1 MNLLEKNKFLL
12 VLMPIM
18 LFGQDMSVLSDLP
31 EDVRKDILSR
41 VNQNQQTQTNIDEPN
56 FVNQEEQSL
65 EIKSSDNLQSQD
77 YIFDQLSRTQIK
89 IFGSEVFKNNII
101 SNGSARLVDSNYLIG
116 PGDIFEI
123 IISGS
128 NPVFQSRFMVN
139 QNGSIFIPS
148 VGEINILGMPF
159 ILASE
164 KIKKRITESRVTQNV
179 SINIVETKNVQVYVY
194 GESKKPNKYSLRS
207 NSTIID
213 IIALSSGIS
222 DLGSYRIIE
231 HVRDDKVIAVFDLY
245 DYLVNGRS
253 LTGYTFLDG
262 DLIFIRSYQKRVK
275 IHGGVKRPAIYELKE
290 SENLSD
296 ILNFALGTTLDA
308 NLQLLSVQRFG
319 KEGSLEV
326 INPNIV
332 NTDKTFGLLDG
343 DEIFIPTFN
352 NKFKNFISFKGS
364 FNNELNIQK
373 NSLIADNFL
382 TKNLLSNTSYPF
394 FISKLNNA
402 LDDNRFG
409 FVSLDNLEEL
419 QDGDTVF
426 ALGNEEISFL
436 NSTYLYE
443 FLEGLLTVEDLDSV
457 RTPFKQYANEDIDL
471 ETQRLLLSFNKNNC
485 KSLEGIATGSNKAFV
500 SKISNIFTNF
510 NLNKSGSLNPTICP
524 KIFDEVPN
532 LLTHALSSVVLVTGH
547 SIKNGMFPINPN
559 TNLNDF
565 IVYLGG
571 IDSYGSLDN
580 VQIQTSVGDIKIV
593 NENNLDNLSLS
604 PGDVLI
610 FGQKS
615 NLADEKP
622 VRISGQ
628 VFKEG
633 IFPYKESMRMLD
645 IIRMAGGYKKDAF
658 QMGGVLIRESAKE
671 SEKEALEKSYQ
682 DLVSAIAG
690 AISAG
695 FITNDVTSIIPL
707 LKELTNIE
715 PTGRIIT
722 EFSVWKMENDQ
733 NLNTLLEPG
742 DEIIIPRFKN
752 TVTVVGEVL
761 APTTIPFNDDLN
773 VYEYINLSGGTTSV
787 AAEDKIYLI
796 HPNGRAFPLKKRFL
810 FSGNQR
816 VLPGSVIYVPR
827 NPVQYRGLKVAE
839 SIAPIISSLAISAAS
854 LNSISNN

>member
-1 MNLLEKNKFLL
+1 
-12 VLMPIM
+12 
-18 LFGQDMSVLSDLP
+18 
-31 EDVRKDILSR
+31 
-41 VNQNQQTQTNIDEPN
+41 
-56 FVNQEEQSL
+56 
-65 EIKSSDNLQSQD
+65 
-77 YIFDQLSRTQIK
+77 
-89 IFGSEVFKNNII
+89 
-101 SNGSARLVDSNYLIG
+101 
-116 PGDIFEI
+116 
-123 IISGS
+123 
-128 NPVFQSRFMVN
+128 MVN
-139 QNGSIFIPS
+139 QNGSIFVPS
-148 VGEINILGMPF
+148 AGEINILGMPF

-164 KIKKRITESRVTQNV
+164 KIKNRIIESRVTQNIA
-179 SINIVETKNVQVYVY
+179 INLVETKNVQIYIY
-194 GESKKPNKYSLRS
+194 GESNKPNKYSIRS
-207 NSTIID
+207 NSTIMD
-213 IIALSSGIS
+213 VIAISGGIS

-231 HVRDDKVIAVFDLY
+231 HVRDDKVVATFDLY

-253 LTGYTFLDG
+253 LAGYTFLDG
-262 DLIFIRSYQKRVK
+262 DLIFVRPYQKRVK
-275 IHGGVKRPAIYELKE
+275 ISGGIKRPAIYELKS
-290 SENLSD
+290 SEDLND
-296 ILNFALGTTLDA
+296 ILQFSLGVTLDA
-308 NLQLLSVQRFG
+308 NLQLLSVQRVG
-319 KEGSLEV
+319 KSGSLEV
-326 INPNIV
+326 INPNI
-332 NTDKTFGLLDG
+332 NESDLRFDLIDG
-343 DEIFIPTFN
+343 DEIFLPTFN

-364 FNNELNIQK
+364 FNNELNIQR
-373 NSLIADNFL
+373 NSLLSSNFL
-382 TKNLLSNTSYPF
+382 PETLLSNRSYPF
-394 FISKLNNA
+394 FLTKRNNA
-402 LDDNRFG
+402 LSDNRFD
-409 FVSLDNLEEL
+409 FVNFNNLEEL

-426 ALGNEEISFL
+426 ALGNQEIDFL

-443 FLEGLLTVEDLDSV
+443 FLEGLLTIDDLDNV
-457 RTPFKQYANEDIDL
+457 RTPFKQFADQDIDL
-471 ETQRLLLSFNKNNC
+471 ETQRLLSEFNRNNC

-500 SKISNIFTNF
+500 SKISNIFNNF
-510 NLNKSGSLNPTICP
+510 NLNKSGSINPTICP
-524 KIFDEVPN
+524 KIFDEIPD
-532 LLTHALSSVVLVTGH
+532 LLTQALSSVVLVTGH
-547 SIKNGMFPINPN
+547 SIKNGMFPINPD

-645 IIRMAGGYKKDAF
+645 LIRMAGGYKKDAF

-671 SEKEALEKSYQ
+671 NEKEALEKSYQ

-722 EFSVWKMENDQ
+722 EFSVWRMENDQ

-773 VYEYINLSGGTTSV
+773 VYEYINLSGGITSV

>member
-1 MNLLEKNKFLL
+1 MNFSSRIFLL
-12 VLMPIM
+12 LMPT
-18 LFGQDMSVLSDLP
+18 LVFAQDLSVLSDLP
-31 EDVRKDILSR
+31 ENVQQDILSK
-41 VNQNQQTQTNIDEPN
+41 VNQNQQAQPNVDEINFADKENETKEVKINDNFQTQNFILDE
-56 FVNQEEQSL
+56 L
-65 EIKSSDNLQSQD
+65 KSSE
-77 YIFDQLSRTQIK
+77 IK
-89 IFGSEVFKNNII
+89 IFGSEFFRDNLI
-101 SNGSARLVDSNYLIG
+101 SSGSARLVDSNYLIG
-116 PGDIFEI
+116 PGDVFEI

-128 NPVFQSRFMVN
+128 NPVLQSRFMVN
-139 QNGSIFIPS
+139 QNGSIFVPS
-148 VGEINILGMPF
+148 AGEINILGMPF

-164 KIKKRITESRVTQNV
+164 KIKNRIIESRVTQNIA
-179 SINIVETKNVQVYVY
+179 INLVETKNVQIYVY
-194 GESKKPNKYSLRS
+194 GESNKPNKYSIRS

-213 IIALSSGIS
+213 VIAMSGGIS
-222 DLGSYRIIE
+222 DLGSYRTIE
-231 HVRDDKVIAVFDLY
+231 HVRDDRVVATFDLY

-253 LTGYTFLDG
+253 LAGYTFLDG
-262 DLIFIRSYQKRVK
+262 DLIFVRPYQKRVK
-275 IHGGVKRPAIYELKE
+275 ISGGIKRPAIYELKS
-290 SENLSD
+290 SEDLND
-296 ILNFALGTTLDA
+296 ILRFSLGVTIDA
-308 NLQLLSVQRFG
+308 NLQLLSVQRVG
-319 KEGSLEV
+319 KSGSLEV
-326 INPNIV
+326 INPNI
-332 NTDKTFGLLDG
+332 NDSDLTFDLIDG
-343 DEIFIPTFN
+343 DEIFLPTFN

-364 FNNELNIQK
+364 FNNELNIQR
-373 NSLIADNFL
+373 NSLLSSNFL
-382 TKNLLSNTSYPF
+382 PETLLSNRSYPF
-394 FISKLNNA
+394 FLTKRNNA
-402 LDDNRFG
+402 LSDNRFDYVN
-409 FVSLDNLEEL
+409 FNFLEEL

-426 ALGNEEISFL
+426 ALGNQEIDFL

-443 FLEGLLTVEDLDSV
+443 FLEGLLTIDDLDNV
-457 RTPFKQYANEDIDL
+457 RTPFKQYTDQDIDL
-471 ETQRLLLSFNKNNC
+471 ETQRLLSDFNKNNC

-500 SKISNIFTNF
+500 SKISNIFNNF
-510 NLNKSGSLNPTICP
+510 NLNKSGSINPTICP
-524 KIFDEVPN
+524 KIFDEIPD
-532 LLTHALSSVVLVTGH
+532 LLTQALSSAVLVTGH
-547 SIKNGMFPINPN
+547 SIKNGMFPINPD

-645 IIRMAGGYKKDAF
+645 LIRMAGGYKKDAF

-671 SEKEALEKSYQ
+671 NEKEALEKSYQ

-695 FITNDVTSIIPL
+695 FITNDVSSIIPL

-722 EFSVWKMENDQ
+722 EFSVWRMENDQ

-773 VYEYINLSGGTTSV
+773 VYEYINLSGGITSV

>member
-1 MNLLEKNKFLL
+1 MNLSIRFLL
-12 VLMPIM
+12 LFMPT
-18 LFGQDMSVLSDLP
+18 LVFAQDLSVLSDLP
-31 EDVRKDILSR
+31 ENVQQDILSK
-41 VNQNQQTQTNIDEPN
+41 VNQNQQAQSSVDETNFADKENETEEVKINDNFQKQNFILDELKS
-56 FVNQEEQSL
+56 FK
-65 EIKSSDNLQSQD
+65 IKV
-77 YIFDQLSRTQIK
+77 
-89 IFGSEVFKNNII
+89 FGSEFFRDNLI
-101 SNGSARLVDSNYLIG
+101 SSGSARLVDSNYLIG
-116 PGDIFEI
+116 PGDVFEI

-128 NPVFQSRFMVN
+128 NPVLQSRFMVN
-139 QNGSIFIPS
+139 QNGSIFVPS
-148 VGEINILGMPF
+148 AGEINLLGMPF

-164 KIKKRITESRVTQNV
+164 KIKNRIIESRVTQNIA
-179 SINIVETKNVQVYVY
+179 INLVETKNVQIYVY
-194 GESKKPNKYSLRS
+194 GESNKPNKYSIRS
-207 NSTIID
+207 NSTIMD
-213 IIALSSGIS
+213 VIAMSGGIS

-231 HVRDDKVIAVFDLY
+231 HVRDDKVVATFDLY

-253 LTGYTFLDG
+253 LAGYTFLDG
-262 DLIFIRSYQKRVK
+262 DLIFVRPYQKRVK
-275 IHGGVKRPAIYELKE
+275 ISGGIKRPAIYELKS
-290 SENLSD
+290 SEDLND
-296 ILNFALGTTLDA
+296 ILKFSLGVTLDA
-308 NLQLLSVQRFG
+308 NLQLLSVQRVG
-319 KEGSLEV
+319 KSGSLEV
-326 INPNIV
+326 INPNI
-332 NTDKTFGLLDG
+332 NESDLSFDLIDG
-343 DEIFIPTFN
+343 DEIFLPTFN

-373 NSLIADNFL
+373 NSLLSSNFL
-382 TKNLLSNTSYPF
+382 PETLLSNSSYPF
-394 FISKLNNA
+394 FLTKRNNA
-402 LDDNRFG
+402 LSDNRFD
-409 FVSLDNLEEL
+409 FVNFNYLEEL

-426 ALGNEEISFL
+426 ALGNQEIDFL

-443 FLEGLLTVEDLDSV
+443 FLEGLLTIDDLDNV
-457 RTPFKQYANEDIDL
+457 RTPFKQYADQDIDL
-471 ETQRLLLSFNKNNC
+471 ETQRLLSEFNKNNC

-500 SKISNIFTNF
+500 SKISNIFSNF
-510 NLNKSGSLNPTICP
+510 NLNKSGSINATICP
-524 KIFDEVPN
+524 KIFDEIPD
-532 LLTHALSSVVLVTGH
+532 LLTQALSSAVLVTGH
-547 SIKNGMFPINPN
+547 SIKNGMFPINPD

-645 IIRMAGGYKKDAF
+645 LIRMAGGYKKDAF

-671 SEKEALEKSYQ
+671 NEKEALEKSYQ

-722 EFSVWKMENDQ
+722 EFSVWRMENDQ

-773 VYEYINLSGGTTSV
+773 VYEYINLSGGITSV

>member
-1 MNLLEKNKFLL
+1 MNFSSRIFLL
-12 VLMPIM
+12 LMPT
-18 LFGQDMSVLSDLP
+18 LVFAQDLSVLSDLP
-31 EDVRKDILSR
+31 ENVQQDILSK
-41 VNQNQQTQTNIDEPN
+41 VNQNQQAQPSVDEINFSDKENETKEVKINDNFQTQNFILDE
-56 FVNQEEQSL
+56 L
-65 EIKSSDNLQSQD
+65 KSSE
-77 YIFDQLSRTQIK
+77 IK
-89 IFGSEVFKNNII
+89 IFGSEFFRDNLI
-101 SNGSARLVDSNYLIG
+101 SSGSARLVDSNYLIG
-116 PGDIFEI
+116 PGDVFEI

-128 NPVFQSRFMVN
+128 NPVLQSRFMVN
-139 QNGSIFIPS
+139 QNGSIFVPS
-148 VGEINILGMPF
+148 AGEINILGMPF

-164 KIKKRITESRVTQNV
+164 KIKNRIIESRVTQNIA
-179 SINIVETKNVQVYVY
+179 INLVETKNVQVYVY
-194 GESKKPNKYSLRS
+194 GESNKPNKYSIRS

-213 IIALSSGIS
+213 VIAMSGGIS

-231 HVRDDKVIAVFDLY
+231 HVRDDRVVATFDLY

-253 LTGYTFLDG
+253 LVGYTFLDG
-262 DLIFIRSYQKRVK
+262 DLIFVRPYQKRVK
-275 IHGGVKRPAIYELKE
+275 ISGGIKRPAIYELKS
-290 SENLSD
+290 SEDLND
-296 ILNFALGTTLDA
+296 ILKFSLGVTLDA
-308 NLQLLSVQRFG
+308 NLQLLSVQRVG
-319 KEGSLEV
+319 NSGSLEV
-326 INPNIV
+326 INPNI
-332 NTDKTFGLLDG
+332 NDSDLSFNLIDG
-343 DEIFIPTFN
+343 DEIFLPTYN

-364 FNNELNIQK
+364 FNNELNIQR
-373 NSLIADNFL
+373 NSLLSSNFL
-382 TKNLLSNTSYPF
+382 PETLLSNRSYPF
-394 FISKLNNA
+394 FLTKRNNA
-402 LDDNRFG
+402 LSDNRFDYVN
-409 FVSLDNLEEL
+409 FNSLEEL
-419 QDGDTVF
+419 QNGDTVF
-426 ALGNEEISFL
+426 ALGNQEIDFL

-443 FLEGLLTVEDLDSV
+443 FLEGLLTIDDLDNV
-457 RTPFKQYANEDIDL
+457 RTPFKQYADQDIDL
-471 ETQRLLLSFNKNNC
+471 ETQRLLSDFNKNNC

-500 SKISNIFTNF
+500 SKISNIFNNF
-510 NLNKSGSLNPTICP
+510 NLNKSGSINPTICP
-524 KIFDEVPN
+524 RIFDEIPD
-532 LLTHALSSVVLVTGH
+532 LLTQALSSAVLVTGH
-547 SIKNGMFPINPN
+547 SIKNGMFPINPD

-571 IDSYGSLDN
+571 IDSYGSLNN

-610 FGQKS
+610 FGQKT

-722 EFSVWKMENDQ
+722 EFSVWKMENNQ

>member
-1 MNLLEKNKFLL
+1 MNFSSRFFLL
-12 VLMPIM
+12 LMPT
-18 LFGQDMSVLSDLP
+18 LVFAQDLSVLSDLP
-31 EDVRKDILSR
+31 ENVQQDIFSR
-41 VNQNQQTQTNIDEPN
+41 VNQNQQVQANVDETNFADKENETEEIQINDNFQTQNFILDELKN
-56 FVNQEEQSL
+56 S
-65 EIKSSDNLQSQD
+65 K
-77 YIFDQLSRTQIK
+77 IK
-89 IFGSEVFKNNII
+89 IFGSEFFRDNLI
-101 SNGSARLVDSNYLIG
+101 SSGSARLVDSNYLIG
-116 PGDIFEI
+116 PGDVFEI

-128 NPVFQSRFMVN
+128 NPVLQSRFMVN
-139 QNGSIFIPS
+139 QNGSIFVPS
-148 VGEINILGMPF
+148 AGEINILGMPF

-164 KIKKRITESRVTQNV
+164 KIKNRIIESRVTQNIA
-179 SINIVETKNVQVYVY
+179 INLVETKNVQIYIY
-194 GESKKPNKYSLRS
+194 GESNKPNKYSIRS
-207 NSTIID
+207 NSTIMD
-213 IIALSSGIS
+213 VIAISGGIS

-231 HVRDDKVIAVFDLY
+231 HVRDDKVVATFDLY

-253 LTGYTFLDG
+253 LAGYTFLDG
-262 DLIFIRSYQKRVK
+262 DLIFVRPYQKRVK
-275 IHGGVKRPAIYELKE
+275 ISGGIKRPAIYELKS
-290 SENLSD
+290 SEDLND
-296 ILNFALGTTLDA
+296 ILQFSLGVTLDA
-308 NLQLLSVQRFG
+308 NLQLLSVQRVG
-319 KEGSLEV
+319 KSGSLEV
-326 INPNIV
+326 INPNI
-332 NTDKTFGLLDG
+332 NESDLRFDLIDG
-343 DEIFIPTFN
+343 DEIFLPTFN

-364 FNNELNIQK
+364 FNNELNIQR
-373 NSLIADNFL
+373 NSLLSSNFL
-382 TKNLLSNTSYPF
+382 PETLLSNRSYPF
-394 FISKLNNA
+394 FLTKRNNA
-402 LDDNRFG
+402 LSDNRFD
-409 FVSLDNLEEL
+409 FVNFNNLEEL

-426 ALGNEEISFL
+426 ALGNQEIDFL

-443 FLEGLLTVEDLDSV
+443 FLEGLLTIDDLDNV
-457 RTPFKQYANEDIDL
+457 RTPFKQFADQDIDL
-471 ETQRLLLSFNKNNC
+471 ETQRLLSEFNRNNC

-500 SKISNIFTNF
+500 SKISNIFNNF
-510 NLNKSGSLNPTICP
+510 NLNKSGSINPTICP
-524 KIFDEVPN
+524 KIFDEIPD
-532 LLTHALSSVVLVTGH
+532 LLTQALSSVVLVTGH
-547 SIKNGMFPINPN
+547 SIKNGMFPINPD

-645 IIRMAGGYKKDAF
+645 LIRMAGGYKKDAF

-671 SEKEALEKSYQ
+671 NEKEALEKSYQ

-722 EFSVWKMENDQ
+722 EFSVWRMENDQ

-773 VYEYINLSGGTTSV
+773 VYEYINLSGGITSV

>member
-1 MNLLEKNKFLL
+1 
-12 VLMPIM
+12 M
-18 LFGQDMSVLSDLP
+18 L
-31 EDVRKDILSR
+31 
-41 VNQNQQTQTNIDEPN
+41 
-56 FVNQEEQSL
+56 
-65 EIKSSDNLQSQD
+65 
-77 YIFDQLSRTQIK
+77 
-89 IFGSEVFKNNII
+89 
-101 SNGSARLVDSNYLIG
+101 
-116 PGDIFEI
+116 
-123 IISGS
+123 
-128 NPVFQSRFMVN
+128 
-139 QNGSIFIPS
+139 
-148 VGEINILGMPF
+148 
-159 ILASE
+159 
-164 KIKKRITESRVTQNV
+164 
-179 SINIVETKNVQVYVY
+179 
-194 GESKKPNKYSLRS
+194 S
-207 NSTIID
+207 NS
-213 IIALSSGIS
+213 
-222 DLGSYRIIE
+222 
-231 HVRDDKVIAVFDLY
+231 
-245 DYLVNGRS
+245 
-253 LTGYTFLDG
+253 
-262 DLIFIRSYQKRVK
+262 
-275 IHGGVKRPAIYELKE
+275 
-290 SENLSD
+290 
-296 ILNFALGTTLDA
+296 
-308 NLQLLSVQRFG
+308 
-319 KEGSLEV
+319 
-326 INPNIV
+326 
-332 NTDKTFGLLDG
+332 
-343 DEIFIPTFN
+343 
-352 NKFKNFISFKGS
+352 
-364 FNNELNIQK
+364 
-373 NSLIADNFL
+373 
-382 TKNLLSNTSYPF
+382 SYPF
-394 FISKLNNA
+394 FLTKRNNA
-402 LDDNRFG
+402 LSDNRFD
-409 FVSLDNLEEL
+409 FVNFNYLEEL

-426 ALGNEEISFL
+426 ALGNQEIDFL

-443 FLEGLLTVEDLDSV
+443 FLEGLLTIDDLDNV
-457 RTPFKQYANEDIDL
+457 RTPFKQYADQDIDL
-471 ETQRLLLSFNKNNC
+471 ETQRLLSEFNKNNC

-500 SKISNIFTNF
+500 SKISNIFSNF
-510 NLNKSGSLNPTICP
+510 NLNKSGSINATICP
-524 KIFDEVPN
+524 KIFDEIPD
-532 LLTHALSSVVLVTGH
+532 LLTQALSSAVLVTGH
-547 SIKNGMFPINPN
+547 SIKNGMFPINPD

-645 IIRMAGGYKKDAF
+645 LIRMAGGYKKDAF

-671 SEKEALEKSYQ
+671 NEKEALEKSYQ

-722 EFSVWKMENDQ
+722 EFSVWRMENDQ

-773 VYEYINLSGGTTSV
+773 VYEYINLSGGITSV

>member
-1 MNLLEKNKFLL
+1 MPTL
-12 VLMPIM
+12 V
-18 LFGQDMSVLSDLP
+18 FAQDLSVLSDLP
-31 EDVRKDILSR
+31 ENVQQDILSK
-41 VNQNQQTQTNIDEPN
+41 VNQNQQAQPSVDEINFSDKENETKEVKINDNFQTQNFILDE
-56 FVNQEEQSL
+56 L
-65 EIKSSDNLQSQD
+65 KSSE
-77 YIFDQLSRTQIK
+77 IK
-89 IFGSEVFKNNII
+89 IFGSEFFRDNLI
-101 SNGSARLVDSNYLIG
+101 SSGSARLVDSNYLIG
-116 PGDIFEI
+116 PGDVFEI

-128 NPVFQSRFMVN
+128 NPVLQSRFMVN
-139 QNGSIFIPS
+139 QNGSIFVPS
-148 VGEINILGMPF
+148 AGEINILGMPF

-164 KIKKRITESRVTQNV
+164 KIKNRIIESRVTQNIA
-179 SINIVETKNVQVYVY
+179 INLVETKNVQVYVY
-194 GESKKPNKYSLRS
+194 GESNKPNKYSIRS

-213 IIALSSGIS
+213 VIAMSGGIS

-231 HVRDDKVIAVFDLY
+231 HVRDDRVVATFDLY

-253 LTGYTFLDG
+253 LVGYTFLDG
-262 DLIFIRSYQKRVK
+262 DLIFVRPYQKRVK
-275 IHGGVKRPAIYELKE
+275 ISGGIKRPAIYELKS
-290 SENLSD
+290 SEDLND
-296 ILNFALGTTLDA
+296 ILKFSLGVTLDA
-308 NLQLLSVQRFG
+308 NLQLLSVQRVG
-319 KEGSLEV
+319 NSGSLEV
-326 INPNIV
+326 INPNI
-332 NTDKTFGLLDG
+332 NDSDLSFNLIDG
-343 DEIFIPTFN
+343 DEIFLPTYN

-364 FNNELNIQK
+364 FNNELNIQR
-373 NSLIADNFL
+373 NSLLSSNFL
-382 TKNLLSNTSYPF
+382 PETLLSNRSYPF
-394 FISKLNNA
+394 FLTKRNNA
-402 LDDNRFG
+402 LSDNRFDYVN
-409 FVSLDNLEEL
+409 FNSLEEL
-419 QDGDTVF
+419 QNGDTVF
-426 ALGNEEISFL
+426 ALGNQEIDFL

-443 FLEGLLTVEDLDSV
+443 FLEGLLTIDDLDNV
-457 RTPFKQYANEDIDL
+457 RTPFKQYADQDIDL
-471 ETQRLLLSFNKNNC
+471 ETQRLLSDFNKNNC

-500 SKISNIFTNF
+500 SKISNIFNNF
-510 NLNKSGSLNPTICP
+510 NLNKSGSINPTICP
-524 KIFDEVPN
+524 RIFDEIPD
-532 LLTHALSSVVLVTGH
+532 LLTQALSSAVLVTGH
-547 SIKNGMFPINPN
+547 SIKNGMFPINPD

-571 IDSYGSLDN
+571 IDSYGSLNN

-610 FGQKS
+610 FGQKT

-722 EFSVWKMENDQ
+722 EFSVWKMENNQ

>member
-1 MNLLEKNKFLL
+1 
-12 VLMPIM
+12 
-18 LFGQDMSVLSDLP
+18 MSVLSDLP
-31 EDVRKDILSR
+31 ENVQQDILSK
-41 VNQNQQTQTNIDEPN
+41 VNQNQQLETSVEETNLIDN
-56 FVNQEEQSL
+56 EEQVQVPKITNSFKVQEFIL
-65 EIKSSDNLQSQD
+65 DDLKNS
-77 YIFDQLSRTQIK
+77 QIK
-89 IFGSEVFKNNII
+89 IFGSEFFKDNP
-101 SNGSARLVDSNYLIG
+101 SSSGSAKLVDSNYLIG
-116 PGDIFEI
+116 PGDVLEI
-123 IISGS
+123 VISGS
-128 NPVFQSRFMVN
+128 NPVLQSRFMVN

-148 VGEINILGMPF
+148 VGEINILSMPF

-179 SINIVETKNVQVYVY
+179 TINIVETKNVQIYVY
-194 GESKKPNKYSLRS
+194 GESNRPNKYSVRS

-213 IIALSSGIS
+213 VIAISNGIS
-222 DLGSYRIIE
+222 DLGSYRTIE
-231 HVRDDKVIAVFDLY
+231 QIRDDKVVATFDLY
-245 DYLVNGRS
+245 DYLLTGRS

-262 DLIFIRSYQKRVK
+262 DLIFIRPYQKRVK
-275 IHGGVKRPAIYELKE
+275 IHGGVKRPAIYELKD
-290 SENLSD
+290 SENLSN
-296 ILNFALGTTLDA
+296 ILNFALGLRLDA
-308 NLQLLSVQRFG
+308 NFQLLSVQRFG
-319 KEGSLEV
+319 KEGSLKV
-326 INPNIV
+326 INPNI
-332 NTDKTFGLLDG
+332 NKTDDNFKLLDG
-343 DEIFIPTFN
+343 DEIFLPTFK
-352 NKFKNFISFKGS
+352 NKFKDFISFKGS

-373 NSLIADNFL
+373 NSLIADDLL

-394 FISKLNNA
+394 FLSKLNNA
-402 LDDNRFG
+402 LDDNRFA
-409 FVSLDNLEEL
+409 FVNFNNLEEL

-426 ALGNEEISFL
+426 ALGNEEINFI

-443 FLEGLLTVEDLDSV
+443 FLEGLLTIGDLDIV
-457 RTPFKQYANEDIDL
+457 RTPFKQYDNQDIDL
-471 ETQRLLLSFNKNNC
+471 ETQRLLAGFNKKNC
-485 KSLEGIATGSNKAFV
+485 KALEGIATGSNKAFV

-510 NLNKSGSLNPTICP
+510 NLNKSGSVNPTICP

-532 LLTHALSSVVLVTGH
+532 LLTHALSSAVLVTGH

-645 IIRMAGGYKKDAF
+645 LIRMAGGYKKDAF

-722 EFSVWKMENDQ
+722 EFSVWKIENDQ

-773 VYEYINLSGGTTSV
+773 VYEYINLSGGITSV

>member
-1 MNLLEKNKFLL
+1 MNFSSRVFLL
-12 VLMPIM
+12 LMPT
-18 LFGQDMSVLSDLP
+18 LVFAQDLSVLSDLP
-31 EDVRKDILSR
+31 ENVQQDILSK
-41 VNQNQQTQTNIDEPN
+41 VNQNRQVQPKVDEINFSDKEDETKEVKINDNFQTQNFILDE
-56 FVNQEEQSL
+56 L
-65 EIKSSDNLQSQD
+65 KSSE
-77 YIFDQLSRTQIK
+77 IK
-89 IFGSEVFKNNII
+89 IFGSEFFRDNLI
-101 SNGSARLVDSNYLIG
+101 SSGSARLVDSNYLIG
-116 PGDIFEI
+116 PGDVFEI

-128 NPVFQSRFMVN
+128 KPVLQSRFMVN
-139 QNGSIFIPS
+139 QNGSIFVPS
-148 VGEINILGMPF
+148 AGEINILGMPF

-164 KIKKRITESRVTQNV
+164 KIKNRIIESRVTQNIA
-179 SINIVETKNVQVYVY
+179 INLVETKNVQIYVY
-194 GESKKPNKYSLRS
+194 GESNKPNKYSIRS

-213 IIALSSGIS
+213 VIAMSGGIS

-231 HVRDDKVIAVFDLY
+231 HVRDDKVVATFDLY

-253 LTGYTFLDG
+253 IAGYTFLDG
-262 DLIFIRSYQKRVK
+262 DLIFVRPYQKRVK
-275 IHGGVKRPAIYELKE
+275 ISGGIKRPAIYELKS
-290 SENLSD
+290 SEDLND
-296 ILNFALGTTLDA
+296 ILKFSLGITLDA
-308 NLQLLSVQRFG
+308 NLQLLSVQRIG
-319 KEGSLEV
+319 KSGSLEV
-326 INPNIV
+326 INPNI
-332 NTDKTFGLLDG
+332 NESDLSFDLIDG
-343 DEIFIPTFN
+343 DEIFLPTFN

-364 FNNELNIQK
+364 FNNELNIQR
-373 NSLIADNFL
+373 NSLLSSNTL
-382 TKNLLSNTSYPF
+382 PETLLSNRSYPF
-394 FISKLNNA
+394 FLTKRNNA
-402 LDDNRFG
+402 LSDNRFD
-409 FVSLDNLEEL
+409 FVNFNNLEEL

-426 ALGNEEISFL
+426 ALGNQEIDFL

-443 FLEGLLTVEDLDSV
+443 FLEGLLTIDDLDHV
-457 RTPFKQYANEDIDL
+457 RTPFKQYADQDINI
-471 ETQRLLLSFNKNNC
+471 ETQRLLSDFNKNNC

-500 SKISNIFTNF
+500 SKISNIFNNF
-510 NLNKSGSLNPTICP
+510 NLNKSGSINPTICP
-524 KIFDEVPN
+524 KIFDEIPD
-532 LLTHALSSVVLVTGH
+532 LLTQALSSAVLVTGH
-547 SIKNGMFPINPN
+547 SIKNGMFPINPD

-593 NENNLDNLSLS
+593 NENNLDNLTLS

-773 VYEYINLSGGTTSV
+773 VYEYINLSGGITSV

-810 FSGNQR
+810 FSGSQR

>member
-1 MNLLEKNKFLL
+1 MNFSSRIFLL
-12 VLMPIM
+12 LMPT
-18 LFGQDMSVLSDLP
+18 LVFAQDLSVLSDLP
-31 EDVRKDILSR
+31 ENVQQDILSK
-41 VNQNQQTQTNIDEPN
+41 VNQNQQAQPSVDEINFSDKENETKEVKINDNFQTQNFILDE
-56 FVNQEEQSL
+56 L
-65 EIKSSDNLQSQD
+65 KSSE
-77 YIFDQLSRTQIK
+77 IK
-89 IFGSEVFKNNII
+89 IFGSEFFRDNLI
-101 SNGSARLVDSNYLIG
+101 SSGSARLVDSNYLIG
-116 PGDIFEI
+116 PGDVFEI

-128 NPVFQSRFMVN
+128 NPVLQSRFMVN
-139 QNGSIFIPS
+139 QNGSIFVPS
-148 VGEINILGMPF
+148 AGEINILGMPF

-164 KIKKRITESRVTQNV
+164 KIKNRIIESRVTQNIA
-179 SINIVETKNVQVYVY
+179 INLVETKNVQVYVY
-194 GESKKPNKYSLRS
+194 GESNKPNKYSIRS

-213 IIALSSGIS
+213 VIAMSGGIS

-231 HVRDDKVIAVFDLY
+231 HVRDDRVVATFDLY

-253 LTGYTFLDG
+253 LVGYTFLDG
-262 DLIFIRSYQKRVK
+262 DLIFVRPYQKRVK
-275 IHGGVKRPAIYELKE
+275 ISGGIKRPAIYELKS
-290 SENLSD
+290 SEDLND
-296 ILNFALGTTLDA
+296 ILKFSLGVTLDA
-308 NLQLLSVQRFG
+308 NLQLLSVQRVG
-319 KEGSLEV
+319 NSGSLEV
-326 INPNIV
+326 INPNI
-332 NTDKTFGLLDG
+332 NDSDLSFNLIDG
-343 DEIFIPTFN
+343 DEIFLPTYN

-364 FNNELNIQK
+364 FNNELNIQR
-373 NSLIADNFL
+373 NSLLSSNFL
-382 TKNLLSNTSYPF
+382 PETLLSNRSYPF
-394 FISKLNNA
+394 FLTKRNNA
-402 LDDNRFG
+402 LSDNRFDYVN
-409 FVSLDNLEEL
+409 FNSLEEL
-419 QDGDTVF
+419 QNGDTVF
-426 ALGNEEISFL
+426 ALGNQEIDFL

-443 FLEGLLTVEDLDSV
+443 FLEGLLNIDDLDNV
-457 RTPFKQYANEDIDL
+457 RTPFKQYADQDIDL
-471 ETQRLLLSFNKNNC
+471 ETQRLLSDFNKNNC

-500 SKISNIFTNF
+500 SKISNIFNNF
-510 NLNKSGSLNPTICP
+510 NLNKSGSINPTICP
-524 KIFDEVPN
+524 KIFDEIPD
-532 LLTHALSSVVLVTGH
+532 LLTQALSSAVLVTGH
-547 SIKNGMFPINPN
+547 SIKNGMFPINPD

-645 IIRMAGGYKKDAF
+645 LIRMAGGYKKDAF

-671 SEKEALEKSYQ
+671 NEKEALEKSYQ

-722 EFSVWKMENDQ
+722 EFSVWKMENNQ